1 MFDAFSQNTA
11 DVGISLDEIAGEV
24 MTGLQA
30 HVDRLQ
36 ESFDC
41 EEFLA
46 GRNIAYL
53 KRKQSEEYLDY
64 LNRPKRTSKLLRKV
78 IRKLAE
84 HLYSPGPTRQLK
96 APASV
101 QSWLDQVY
109 EANHINAV
117 MQVADR
123 KANLNAACAIQVV
136 CTGQPDKPV
145 ALRVWGAHE
154 FVPFFAPYDPTT
166 PWAVVTI
173 HREQKHERKGV
184 SERLRFEAWSRDEY
198 RQYVT
203 GWQEKPP
210 TYSALFG
217 RQSSFMPQMYSTQ
230 DGTDQVNPYGCLPF
244 AFVHDELPV
253 TQFWEGGIGTPLRE
267 CNEEL
272 DREIS
277 QIAQH
282 VKDCIDPDR
291 FLRNVSP
298 AWRREKR
305 PGAWQRLEPDVKALQ
320 PESGIQPE
328 AFFAQPTVNT
338 EAGWADVRQYAD
350 SLLEEMDVPLTAVRD
365 GNPVEMSGVALQTK
379 LRPLLER
386 VRQRQLP
393 FARYEQDLARVI
405 LTAAG
410 NYYKI
415 GPLLDASDAELTL
428 VWPEPTFGDPSPER
442 DGADDWELS
451 HGIKSLVDVVAE
463 RRGVTREKALEIIEQ
478 VHDDNEALEEFFPA
492 GVPEAPSAEPQPEPG
507 EEPEAGQQ
515 QQPGGAGAGEQA
527 SDTETD

>member
-1 MFDAFSQNTA
+1 MLDAYIDNQA
-11 DVGISLDEIAGEV
+11 DVGLSLDVIETEV
-24 MTGLQA
+24 QGGLQS

-36 ESFDC
+36 EAFDC
-41 EEFLA
+41 EEYLA

-53 KRKQSEEYLDY
+53 KRRQSEEYLDY
-64 LNRPKRTSKLLRKV
+64 LNRPKRTSKLTRKV

-84 HLYSPGPTRQLK
+84 HMYAPGPTRTLDK
-96 APASV
+96 SDAAV
-101 QSWLDQVY
+101 QSWLNEVY
-109 EANHINAV
+109 ESNHINAL
-117 MQVADR
+117 MQKADQ

-145 ALRVWGAHE
+145 ALRLWGAHE
-154 FVPFFAPYDPTT
+154 FVPFFPPYDPTT
-166 PWAVVTI
+166 PWAIVTI
-173 HREQKHERKGV
+173 HREQKHQKANV
-184 SERLRFEAWSRDEY
+184 SERLRMEAWSRDEY

-203 GWQEKPP
+203 GWQEKPA

-217 RQSSFMPQMYSTQ
+217 RQSSFVPQMYAKP
-230 DGTDQVNPYGCLPF
+230 DGEAQPNPYGCLPF

-253 TQFWEGGIGTPLRE
+253 CSFWEGGIGTALRE

-277 QIAQH
+277 MIAEH
-282 VKDCIDPDR
+282 VKDCIAPDR
-291 FLRNVSP
+291 FLRNVAP

-305 PGAWQRLEPDVKALQ
+305 TGAWQRLEPDTKAMQ

-328 AFFAQPTVNT
+328 AFFAQPQVNT

-350 SLLEEMDVPLTAVRD
+350 GFLEEIDVPLTAVRD

-386 VRQRQLP
+386 VRQRQIP
-393 FARYEQDLARVI
+393 FGRYEQDLAKTI

-410 NYYKI
+410 NYYKLD
-415 GPLLDASDAELTL
+415 PLLSAVDTTTLSL

-442 DGADDWELS
+442 DGSDDWELQ

-478 VHDDNEALEEFFPA
+478 VFDDNEALAEFFPA
-492 GVPEAPSAEPQPEPG
+492 GVPEAPAAEPQPEPG
-507 EEPEAGQQ
+507 EEPEASGQQ
-515 QQPGGAGAGEQA
+515 GGAANGQPQT
-527 SDTETD
+527 TETD